1 MQRFGN
7 KWKRMVKLIYN
18 IIFRFVVK
26 YKLDGKESACNAGD
40 PDSILG
46 WEDPLKKEMANHSSI
61 LVFLPREFHRERNLV
76 GYSPGNSRK
85 KTQQLLL
92 SHLSIKHV
100 SLLFPYILF
109 SMNFDFPTCLL
120 HFSHEAQLYPRSTS
134 FHYFYFVWKC
144 LYFASVFENNLF
156 GYIILSWKFVLFCFF
171 P

>member
-1 MQRFGN
+1 
-7 KWKRMVKLIYN
+7 MVKSLPAMQETQIQSL
-18 IIFRFVVK
+18 V
-26 YKLDGKESACNAGD
+26 GKI
-40 PDSILG
+40 PRRRK
-46 WEDPLKKEMANHSSI
+46 WQTTP
-61 LVFLPREFHRERNLV
+61 VFLPREFHRERNLV

-85 KTQQLLL
+85 KTQRLLL

-144 LYFASVFENNLF
+144 LYFTSVLENNLF
-156 GYIILSWKFVLFCFF
+156 GYIILS
-171 P
+171 

>member
-1 MQRFGN
+1 
-7 KWKRMVKLIYN
+7 MVKFIYN

-40 PDSILG
+40 PGSILG

-61 LVFLPREFHRERNLV
+61 LARRIPQREE
-76 GYSPGNSRK
+76 PGGLQSRK
-85 KTQQLLL
+85 QSEKTQRLLL

-100 SLLFPYILF
+100 SVLFPYILF

-144 LYFASVFENNLF
+144 LYFASVLENNLF
-156 GYIILSWKFVLFCFF
+156 GYIILS
-171 P
+171 

>member
-7 KWKRMVKLIYN
+7 KWKRMVKFIYN

-40 PDSILG
+40 PGSILG
-46 WEDPLKKEMANHSSI
+46 WEDLLKKEMANHSSI
-61 LVFLPREFHRERNLV
+61 LARRIPQREE
-76 GYSPGNSRK
+76 PGGLQSRK
-85 KTQQLLL
+85 QSEKTQRLLL

-100 SLLFPYILF
+100 SVLFPYILF

-144 LYFASVFENNLF
+144 LYFASVLENKLF
-156 GYIILSWKFVLFCFF
+156 GYIILSW
-171 P
+171 